1 MRHQQSYQ
9 KTKKRFTRELPTG
22 QTAHRNEV
30 SKSKIYAQTKHA
42 FIRYSCPKII
52 NVTDISY
59 ETIKSIIMTRARTS
73 KINCENVKMD
83 CGRSAFPLK
92 ERNANRIVG
101 GWEANPHSIPWQVYI
116 EIINFPDFAFCG
128 GSIIQLKPACFYLY
142 QSSYSSREMTKIA
155 PHAVSVISG
164 VHNIKEAIENSK
176 KHHYVKNII
185 IHDSFSKHLLHDIAI
200 VQLHTP
206 ILYTNYS
213 RPICLPEV
221 NSSLPKHNCWISGWG
236 YSKIKFSSDLY
247 CYKTFIIMQ
256 WGGALLSEIPSPSW
270 KINKSRFTVLVEGKF
285 KCGKPAFPINEN
297 YGNRI
302 INGWEAYPHSIPWQV
317 FISVQIF
324 SDVETFCGGT
334 IIQPHPG
341 NSTNFVLTAAHCLQI
356 NDTLADII
364 PPEDVFVIA
373 GIHNV
378 DDENENS
385 RTVVGVKR
393 IINHFNFTVHRPY
406 DISLLQLQSPIF
418 YTKFTRPICLPEVN
432 STVPE
437 NDCWSS
443 GWGYT
448 TSSGSS
454 SSVLLM
460 VSTPLFKL
468 GKYFPFELFDE
479 YEFFA
484 GSLRGGGFLG
494 DSGGPLFCKVNGSY
508 FLYGVSSFF
517 PYFAY
522 PGSLIGYSKVSYFI
536 DWIKETT
543 KCDATDKC
551 L

>member
-1 MRHQQSYQ
+1 MNMAIIRTDIQIDKRIITRKAWGSMRHQ
-9 KTKKRFTRELPTG
+9 G
-22 QTAHRNEV
+22 IHR
-30 SKSKIYAQTKHA
+30 
-42 FIRYSCPKII
+42 
-52 NVTDISY
+52 
-59 ETIKSIIMTRARTS
+59 
-73 KINCENVKMD
+73 
-83 CGRSAFPLK
+83 
-92 ERNANRIVG
+92 
-101 GWEANPHSIPWQVYI
+101 
-116 EIINFPDFAFCG
+116 
-128 GSIIQLKPACFYLY
+128 GSMRRQGEP
-142 QSSYSSREMTKIA
+142 
-155 PHAVSVISG
+155 
-164 VHNIKEAIENSK
+164 
-176 KHHYVKNII
+176 
-185 IHDSFSKHLLHDIAI
+185 
-200 VQLHTP
+200 
-206 ILYTNYS
+206 
-213 RPICLPEV
+213 
-221 NSSLPKHNCWISGWG
+221 SLG
-236 YSKIKFSSDLY
+236 
-247 CYKTFIIMQ
+247 
-256 WGGALLSEIPSPSW
+256 
-270 KINKSRFTVLVEGKF
+270 LVEGKF

-317 FISVQIF
+317 FISVRIF

-356 NDTLADII
+356 DDTLADII
-364 PPEDVFVIA
+364 PPKNVHVIA

-418 YTKFTRPICLPEVN
+418 YTQFTRPICLPEVN
-432 STVPE
+432 SAVPG

-468 GKYFPFELFDE
+468 GKHFPFELFDE
-479 YEFFA
+479 SEFLA
-484 GSLRGGGFLG
+484 GSLKGGGFLG
-494 DSGGPLFCKVNGSY
+494 DSGGPLFCKVNGIY

-517 PYFAY
+517 PNFAY
-522 PGSLIGYSKVSYFI
+522 PGTVIGYTKVSSFI

>member
-1 MRHQQSYQ
+1 MIMLS
-9 KTKKRFTRELPTG
+9 
-22 QTAHRNEV
+22 
-30 SKSKIYAQTKHA
+30 
-42 FIRYSCPKII
+42 FI
-52 NVTDISY
+52 
-59 ETIKSIIMTRARTS
+59 
-73 KINCENVKMD
+73 CENVKMD

-116 EIINFPDFAFCG
+116 EIINFPDLVFCG
-128 GSIIQLKPACFYLY
+128 GSIIQLKPGNSTKFILTAAHCFIEN
-142 QSSYSSREMTKIA
+142 SRKMTKIA

-164 VHNIKEAIENSK
+164 VHNIKEALENSK

-185 IHDSFSKHLLHDIAI
+185 THDSFSKHLLHDIAI
-200 VQLHTP
+200 VQLYTP

-221 NSSLPKHNCWISGWG
+221 NSSLPEHNCWISGWG
-236 YSKIKFSSDLY
+236 YSKNSGGPFFCRNNNIYTLYGLASFNPPFAAPGTLISYVRVSSY
-247 CYKTFIIMQ
+247 MQ

-270 KINKSRFTVLVEGKF
+270 KINKSRFTVLVEGNF

-317 FISVQIF
+317 FISVKIF
-324 SDVETFCGGT
+324 SDFETFCGGT
-334 IIQPHPG
+334 IIQLHPG

-356 NDTLADII
+356 DDTLADII

-373 GIHNV
+373 GVHNV

-479 YEFFA
+479 YEFLA

-494 DSGGPLFCKVNGSY
+494 DSGGPLFCKVNERY

-522 PGSLIGYSKVSYFI
+522 PGSVIGYTKVTYFI

-543 KCDATDKC
+543 KCDATDTC